1 MIDEKLYFRAP
12 LLALLSAFCL
22 SACTDYA
29 EQYEGDYKADYGDAE
44 AFERHLNDATMWNLG
59 IGCQSDGYVWEWCYE
74 SDGKYAFTTSAGAS
88 WESFVEGD
96 ARLDFAG
103 RDNSGHD
110 YTTNLLTDGNVLH
123 MLRRSG
129 GLRVEVSM
137 ASGDFSAGV
146 QVKLQNNELYKPIY
160 PGIFVGYTNEC
171 DDAFI
176 GLKYVDDDG
185 KVVSEY
191 RWDKLSVGEAIGSL
205 WLFDELHYVAGEKDS
220 DFLKKANTF
229 EVGLSGCSDT
239 HKGVVIYALA
249 VMYDP
254 QNEGKSNNS
263 VSSSGSTTNSN
274 GGSTAKS
281 SSSSGNVTQ
290 NSSDGSGKSSSSV
303 TSNGSTTTSSSVN
316 SSSSE
321 KGFLWRGENKNSV
334 VQTDVGSNR
343 WYVSDEGSDEYLV
356 RSVISTPT
364 EDPYSICYGMCG
376 QVTFG
381 TGKVSGRDTTPS
393 FGMVGFSLS
402 SNGESRDVADKWEG
416 VCIAYAS
423 DGPATLYLS
432 IGSEDSLYKYAMPM
446 IKLQASDPS
455 DGAYKI
461 VQEKW
466 SAFKQP
472 SWYTGNKTITGIG
485 AAAKLNNIHIN
496 FDGKFNTTQY
506 FNIYQIG
513 SYGRCDSVKT
523 TWNRDKFT
531 TSLSKVERTEPYA
544 PLISDDNLLWYGGN
558 KMKGKYSYLV
568 QPGFTE
574 NLQLKG
580 ATDYIL
586 WEDTAVTDQLIK
598 KCGGA
603 ICASVANTIKNATS
617 DAIISFE
624 LNDAAKA
631 GGIKDWGGI
640 CVTYSSM
647 NNEMRLNLG
656 RGYYDEYVNSVLL
669 DPTGGKM
676 RDTCFSWLDF
686 VKDSN
691 GVAMKK
697 ADFWEE
703 NTAIQI
709 VLNKRSF
716 SMRFNIVAIGKY
728 PAGKTDYFAWDYM
741 NSKTTYNTFTDS
753 RDNQVYRYVKIGSQ
767 EWMAENM
774 NYSGYDGVCAGNAP
788 KNCAKYGR
796 LYPPKDSVC
805 PTGWH
810 LPNKGDFDML
820 FNAVGGK
827 DGAAA
832 KLMSTTAWK
841 NLSSSVGTVTDE
853 YGFSATPGGYASTGS
868 SPTNLNSEA
877 HFWGTQDDIT
887 PSLYDYMYINYSGS
901 AEMNTEGSLSRKS
914 IRCVKNPSSWSYLN
928 SSMTYGTF
936 TDTRDNKT
944 YKTIVINNQTWMAEN
959 LNFKYKNGT
968 SSWCHDNDTLKC
980 ELYGRLYTWEAA
992 YKVCPDGWHLP
1003 SKSDYVS
1010 WFKSN
1015 GATTGNGDY
1024 SSYKLK
1030 TTRGWNT
1037 RNGTNADGFS
1047 ALPAGYNYVSNSQ
1060 GFGGTGDYAYFWTS
1074 TDDDG
1079 DSDNKAYRIDLSHDL
1094 ANLHYNVWSK
1104 KDGLSV
1110 RCVRGSS
1117 YDAKNGTLTDFRDGR
1132 VYKTTVIGDQTWMA
1146 EDLGILTTDSLGQRN
1161 TYCHETGGIAGTS
1174 CAYNAY
1180 TWGTA
1185 MGFADYKA
1193 ADSLY
1198 MFKSYSLIDK
1208 SGVGYNPPSPYQGI
1222 CPDGWH
1228 IPTYTE
1234 FNTLLTYATQFAD
1247 NHSLDLEK
1255 VLKSKSWDSGT
1266 DNLGFGASIGNVS
1279 QFTLWGVTEWKT
1291 DYLSEGDHPKGVTAF
1306 IIRKSSA
1313 TGDKVQ
1319 LSYGVTK
1326 TYDVAV
1332 RCLKDN

>member
-1 MIDEKLYFRAP
+1 MKKKLGSS
-12 LLALLSAFCL
+12 LAVLAAFCL

-263 VSSSGSTTNSN
+263 VGSSGSTTNSN

-321 KGFLWRGENKNSV
+321 KGFLWRGENKNNV
-334 VQTDVGSNR
+334 VQTDVGSNS

-364 EDPYSICYGMCG
+364 EDPYSICYGKCG

-381 TGKVSGRDTTPS
+381 TGKVSGSDTTPS
-393 FGMVGFSLS
+393 FGMVGFALS

-580 ATDYIL
+580 ATNYIL

-631 GGIKDWGGI
+631 GGIKDWGGV

-656 RGYYDEYVNSVLL
+656 RSYNDAYVNSVLL
-669 DPTGGKM
+669 DPTQDSL
-676 RDTCFSWLDF
+676 RNVCFSWLDF

-709 VLNKRSF
+709 VFNKRSF

-774 NYSGYDGVCAGNAP
+774 NYNGYDGVCSGNDS

-796 LYPPKDSVC
+796 LYPPDDRVC

-810 LPNKGDFDML
+810 MPNKGDFEALINKAGGGDAEANL
-820 FNAVGGK
+820 KASGGWSEGAVA
-827 DGAAA
+827 DI
-832 KLMSTTAWK
+832 
-841 NLSSSVGTVTDE
+841 
-853 YGFSATPGGYASTGS
+853 YGFSAIAAGIIDSDGKPSRVGSYAAFWGS
-868 SPTNLNSEA
+868 SADEEGYRN
-877 HFWGTQDDIT
+877 
-887 PSLYDYMYINYSGS
+887 YMEISPEG
-901 AEMNTEGSLSRKS
+901 AFVLWKNTETDAPKYSV
-914 IRCVKNPSSWSYLN
+914 RCVKNPSSWAYLN
-928 SSMTYGTF
+928 SNKTYGTF

-944 YKTIVINNQTWMAEN
+944 YKTIVINNLTWMAEN
-959 LNFKYKNGT
+959 LNYNYQNGT
-968 SSWCHDNDTLKC
+968 SSWCNENDSANC

-1003 SKSDYVS
+1003 SKSDYES
-1010 WFKSN
+1010 WL
-1015 GATTGNGDY
+1015 GTTQTHLA
-1024 SSYKLK
+1024 SKLK
-1030 TTRGWNT
+1030 TTSGWT
-1037 RNGTNADGFS
+1037 SGNGNNSEGFS
-1047 ALPAGYNYVSNSQ
+1047 VLPAGYNYVDNGE
-1060 GFGGTGDYAYFWTS
+1060 GFGGLKNYAFFWTS
-1074 TDDDG
+1074 TDGATGEAFRMELNYDK
-1079 DSDNKAYRIDLSHDL
+1079 SYVYN
-1094 ANLHYNVWSK
+1094 NVWSK

-1146 EDLGILTTDSLGQRN
+1146 EDLGILTTDSLDQRN

-1291 DYLSEGDHPKGVTAF
+1291 DYLGEGDHPKGVTAF

-1332 RCLKDN
+1332 RCIKDN

>member
-1 MIDEKLYFRAP
+1 MKKKLGSS
-12 LLALLSAFCL
+12 LAVLAAFFL

-146 QVKLQNNELYKPIY
+146 QVKLQNNELYKSVY

-171 DDAFI
+171 ADAFI
-176 GLKYVDDDG
+176 GLKYIDGDG

-249 VMYDP
+249 VMYDS

-393 FGMVGFSLS
+393 FGMVGFALS

-472 SWYTGNKTITGIG
+472 SWYTGTEKISGIE

-580 ATDYIL
+580 ATNYIL

-656 RGYYDEYVNSVLL
+656 RSYNDAYVNSVLL
-669 DPTGGKM
+669 DPTEGKM

-709 VLNKRSF
+709 VFNKRSF

-774 NYSGYDGVCAGNAP
+774 NYNGYDGVCAGNDP

-810 LPNKGDFDML
+810 LPNKGDFEALIDKAGGGDAEANL
-820 FNAVGGK
+820 KASGGWSEGAVA
-827 DGAAA
+827 DI
-832 KLMSTTAWK
+832 
-841 NLSSSVGTVTDE
+841 
-853 YGFSATPGGYASTGS
+853 YGFSAIAAGIIDSDGKPSRVGSYAAFWGS
-868 SPTNLNSEA
+868 SADEEGYRN
-877 HFWGTQDDIT
+877 
-887 PSLYDYMYINYSGS
+887 YMEISPEG
-901 AEMNTEGSLSRKS
+901 AFVLWKNTETDAPKYSV
-914 IRCVKNPSSWSYLN
+914 RCVKNPSSWAYLN
-928 SSMTYGTF
+928 SNKTYGTF

-944 YKTIVINNQTWMAEN
+944 YKTIVINNLTWMAEN
-959 LNFKYKNGT
+959 LNYNYQNGT
-968 SSWCHDNDTLKC
+968 SSWCNENDSANC
-980 ELYGRLYTWEAA
+980 ELYGRLYTWDAA
-992 YKVCPDGWHLP
+992 YKVCPEGWYLP

-1015 GATTGNGDY
+1015 GATSGNGDY
-1024 SSYKLK
+1024 SSYNLK
-1030 TTRGWNT
+1030 TTRGWHT

-1047 ALPAGYNYVSNSQ
+1047 ALPAGYKYVSE
-1060 GFGGTGDYAYFWTS
+1060 GFGGIGDYAFFWTS
-1074 TDDDG
+1074 TDDEG
-1079 DSDNKAYRIDLSHDL
+1079 DPGNKAYRIDLSHDL

-1110 RCVRGSS
+1110 RCVQGWNVNDS
-1117 YDAKNGTLTDFRDGR
+1117 RDDKK
-1132 VYKTTVIGDQTWMA
+1132 YKTVKMPDKKIWMA
-1146 EDLGILTTDSLGQRN
+1146 ENLNYRYYLKT
-1161 TYCHETGGIAGTS
+1161 
-1174 CAYNAY
+1174 
-1180 TWGTA
+1180 GTA
-1185 MGFADYKA
+1185 ADTSSFCYNESLDTCKTFGRLYLWSA
-1193 ADSLY
+1193 AMDSAG
-1198 MFKSYSLIDK
+1198 LIPGNRR
-1208 SGVGYNPPSPYQGI
+1208 SGCGNGAASCSISNPFRGI
-1222 CPDGWH
+1222 CPVGWH
-1228 IPTYTE
+1228 IPSGAEWTNLISSVGE
-1234 FNTLLTYATQFAD
+1234 NAG
-1247 NHSLDLEK
+1247 K
-1255 VLKSKSWDSGT
+1255 KLKSTTGWTKHPEKDVVLQGSDAYGFNILPVGYRAPSGKTMNSGKYVFYWTPSQKSST
-1266 DNLGFGASIGNVS
+1266 DANYVHVNSWSDGASVC
-1279 QFTLWGVTEWKT
+1279 
-1291 DYLSEGDHPKGVTAF
+1291 DGDGCGLDKGHAF
-1306 IIRKSSA
+1306 P
-1313 TGDKVQ
+1313 
-1319 LSYGVTK
+1319 
-1326 TYDVAV
+1326 V
-1332 RCLKDN
+1332 RCIKD